1 MPPVPASSTLRA
13 LALVAAGLL
22 AGCTAPP
29 VSTAPNDPFEAT
41 NRAWFDTNLAL
52 DRALSGGPEADADPA
67 ADPATPEQPG
77 PLLRLVGNVGANLGI
92 PSTVLNDLL
101 QLRPDRAVENTLR
114 FAVNSTVGL
123 AGLFDPAGAM
133 GLHGRTSD
141 FGETLHRWGMGEG
154 AYVVLPVLGPS
165 TERDMLGIVVDAA
178 INPWGFAVPRHEARA
193 VSALRWAGRFAG
205 RAEYADLL
213 DANVIRTADPY
224 AQARLL
230 YLQARRYHLGI
241 QTEDDSFDPYDF
253 LD

>member
-1 MPPVPASSTLRA
+1 MPPVPASPALRA
-13 LALVAAGLL
+13 LALAAVALL
-22 AGCTAPP
+22 AACTAPP

-52 DRALSGGPEADADPA
+52 DRALSGGDDDPAEGAAPEA
-67 ADPATPEQPG
+67 PG
-77 PLLRLVGNVGANLGI
+77 PLVRLVGNVGANLGT

-114 FAVNSTVGL
+114 FAVNSTMGL
-123 AGLFDPAGAM
+123 AGLFDPAGAI
-133 GLHGRTSD
+133 GLHGRSSD
-141 FGETLHRWGMGEG
+141 FGETLHRWGVGEG

-165 TERDMLGIVVDAA
+165 TERDALGVVVDAL
-178 INPWGFAVPRHEARA
+178 INPWDFLVPAHEARA

-205 RAEYADLL
+205 RAEYADLI

>member
-1 MPPVPASSTLRA
+1 MPPARVTRPLRA
-13 LALVAAGLL
+13 FVVLALCLL
-22 AGCTAPP
+22 AACARPP

-52 DRALSGGPEADADPA
+52 DRALSGGQADAPRD
-67 ADPATPEQPG
+67 EPG
-77 PLLRLVGNVGANLGI
+77 PVVRLVGNLGANLGI
-92 PSTVLNDLL
+92 PSTVANDLL

-114 FAVNSTVGL
+114 FAINSTVGL
-123 AGLFDPAGAM
+123 AGLFDPAGAI

-165 TERDMLGIVVDAA
+165 TQRDALGAVVDALL
-178 INPWGFAVPRHEARA
+178 NPWDFAVPAHEARA
-193 VSALRWAGRFAG
+193 VSAARWAGRFAG
-205 RAEYADLL
+205 RAEYADLI
-213 DANVIRTADPY
+213 DANVMQTADPY